1 MKIRRAFL
9 KVLEQTKNLI
19 LSHEYLCRSRIKP
32 TYFTR
37 LRKLSFFENM
47 LFILSGAKN
56 SLQGELNHYLDMLKR
71 QDETYSKQAF
81 SKGRQRIKPEAFKE
95 LVDNAVQTTYS
106 VVQTQTWNGYHLLA
120 IDGSRYNLPTN
131 PETNEVFGVQVTGGA
146 AQPQALGSCLLDILN
161 GMIIDVRFGGCRE
174 NERIHAAEMICRLNT
189 AMITNPLY
197 IMDRGYPCSALMELI
212 GKLGQHYLMRCDK
225 TFLSAVKITGTDVV
239 VTHKFV
245 KGTEPVRFRLVTV
258 ALPNG
263 EKEYL
268 ATNIF
273 DGRFNETKIA
283 ELYRMRWGIE
293 TKYNDLKGKLQIEN
307 FTGNTPIAIC
317 QDFYAT
323 VYLANLAGV
332 IALDY
337 RDEIEALHNSSE
349 NLHTYKLNVN
359 LTISA
364 LKQNVIELLLTDS
377 RRRSSTILNKIAIRL
392 HSAVV
397 PIRHGRSF
405 DRKRQH
411 NLSKYPQNRKLP

>member
-1 MKIRRAFL
+1 MKVRRAFL
-9 KVLEQTKNLI
+9 KVLEQTKDLL
-19 LSHEYLCRSRIKP
+19 LSYDYLCRSRIKS

-47 LFILSGAKN
+47 LFILSGARN
-56 SLQGELNHYLDMLKR
+56 SLQGELNHYLDMLNR

-106 VVQTQTWNGYHLLA
+106 VVQTQTWNGFHLLA
-120 IDGSRYNLPTN
+120 IDGSKYNLPSN
-131 PETNEVFGVQVTGGA
+131 PETNEVFGVQVTSGA
-146 AQPQALGSCLLDILN
+146 AQPQALGSCLLDVLN
-161 GMIIDVRFGGCRE
+161 GMIVDVRFGACCD
-174 NERIHAAEMICRLNT
+174 NERIHAAEMICHLNT
-189 AMITNPLY
+189 ALITNPLY

-212 GKLGQHYLMRCDK
+212 GKLKQHYLMRCDK
-225 TFLSAVKITGTDVV
+225 TFLSAVKFAGTDVV

-245 KGTEPVRFRLVTV
+245 KGTEPVRFRIITIT
-258 ALPNG
+258 LPNG

-268 ATNIF
+268 VTNIF
-273 DGRFNETKIA
+273 DSKFNEATMA

-337 RDEIEALHNSSE
+337 RDEIEAFHNSPE

-364 LKQNVIELLLTDS
+364 LKQNVIELLLADS
-377 RRRSSTILNKIAIRL
+377 RRRSSMILNKIALRL

-397 PIRHGRSF
+397 PIRPGRSF

-411 NLSKYPQNRKLP
+411 KLSKYPQNRKLP